1 MANIAVLGYGTIGA
15 GVVKV
20 LQGNAAVIEKRAKQ
34 KIQVKRILDLR
45 DFVPL
50 FDAIKI
56 YLQRDYERRVQKFE
70 EA

>member
-34 KIQVKRILDLR
+34 KKST
-45 DFVPL
+45 
-50 FDAIKI
+50 A
-56 YLQRDYERRVQKFE
+56 
-70 EA
+70 